1 MYRVKAK
8 RQSSGSGRSGLT
20 DLMLFRRRWWQHL
33 LFWSV
38 IMVILLAIFRTTS
51 TIEKI
56 DVIYTLLF
64 LVPLLAVSYLNLYVA
79 IPGFLRREKYLYY
92 IGSLLLLAGAGAL
105 WLFLLFDRWID
116 FLLPRYYFIAY
127 YTIPQLMIFTGSIL
141 LLSTLIKLSRSWFLV
156 LRLERLTAGQQ
167 LKVLQSQ
174 INPHFLLNSM
184 QTLYALSLE
193 RSEKTPQAILQ
204 LSDILK
210 YTLYET
216 DQSRVKLEK
225 ELDMI
230 RDYVEM
236 YRYRI
241 DPERVRLHLE
251 ISGEAREEE
260 IAPMLLIPFV
270 ENAFKHGLQS
280 GKDPL
285 EITVALRVEPGQLS
299 LIVENSAAPAGG
311 VNDRNQKGIGIE
323 NTRHRLELLYPG
335 KHHLKIGR
343 EEDCF
348 RIKLQLTL

>member
-1 MYRVKAK
+1 MKAK
-8 RQSSGSGRSGLT
+8 RKPSGSGGSGLT
-20 DLMLFRRRWWQHL
+20 ELMLFKRRWWQHL
-33 LFWSV
+33 LFWGV
-38 IMVILLAIFRTTS
+38 VMVILLNIFKTTS
-51 TIEKI
+51 TIGKI

-64 LVPLLAVSYLNLYVA
+64 LIPLLAVTYLNLYVA
-79 IPGFLRREKYLYY
+79 IPAFLRREKYLPY
-92 IGSLLLLAGAGAL
+92 ILLLLLLAGTGAL

-127 YTIPQLMIFTGSIL
+127 YTIPQLMIFTGSML
-141 LLSTLIKLSRSWFLV
+141 LLATLIKLSRSWFLV

-174 INPHFLLNSM
+174 INPHFLLNSL

-193 RSEKTPQAILQ
+193 RSGKTPEAILQ

-216 DQSRVKLEK
+216 DQTKVNLEK
-225 ELDMI
+225 EIGLI

-236 YRYRI
+236 YRYRV
-241 DPERVRLHLE
+241 DPERVRLHLH
-251 ISGEAREEE
+251 INGEASEEE

-280 GKDPL
+280 GRDPV
-285 EITVALRVEPGQLS
+285 EITVTLGLEPGQLT
-299 LIVENSAAPAGG
+299 LIVENSAAPAEL
-311 VNDRNQKGIGIE
+311 VNEGNERGIGIE

-335 KHHLKIGR
+335 RHHLKIGR
-343 EEDCF
+343 DEDCF
-348 RIKLQLTL
+348 RVKLQLTL